1 MFAFGSGGIG
11 YRRIRLG
18 ERVFHLE
25 VGPAE
30 EGERVDVLL
39 ARKLPILSRA
49 RAQKLISEGQVSV
62 NGVRVKS
69 SFRPRSGDQI
79 CTELPE
85 PVPQDVLPRNIPIDV
100 LTENEDFLV
109 LNKPAGLVVH
119 PAPGHLDDTLVSALL
134 YHVKDLSGIG
144 GVLRPGIVHRLDKD
158 TSGALL
164 VAKNDLSHRA
174 LSRLFKNGEIHKT
187 YLTIVKGRVA
197 EPEGKIDL
205 PVGRHPV
212 HRKKMSVVSRSGRQ
226 ARTYY
231 KRLRRYESLPASLLE
246 VRIETGRTHQIRVHM
261 AALGHPVLGDVVY
274 GGKKDVEESIR
285 RSGGRICRQMLHA
298 WRLEWVHPDIGGS
311 VCVEAPL
318 AADMEAVLALLARL
332 DRNL

>member
-1 MFAFGSGGIG
+1 VAASGSGGID
-11 YRRIRLG
+11 YYRIRLG
-18 ERVFHLE
+18 ERVYHLE
-25 VGPAE
+25 IGPAE

-39 ARKLPILSRA
+39 SRKLPILSRA
-49 RAQKLISEGQVSV
+49 RVQKLISEGRVSV
-62 NGVRVKS
+62 NGVRVRS
-69 SFRPRSGDQI
+69 SFRPRSGDQVH
-79 CTELPE
+79 TELPE
-85 PVPQDVLPRNIPIDV
+85 PVPQEVLPRNIPIDV
-100 LTENEDFLV
+100 LMENEDFLV

-144 GVLRPGIVHRLDKD
+144 GVLRPGIVHRLDKE

-164 VAKNDLSHRA
+164 VAKNDRSHRE

-212 HRKKMSVVSRSGRQ
+212 HRKKMSVVSRSGRR
-226 ARTYY
+226 ALTYY
-231 KRLRRYESLPASLLE
+231 KCLRRFESLAASLLE

-261 AALGHPVLGDVVY
+261 AAAGYPVLGDPVY
-274 GGKKDVEESIR
+274 GGKKDIEASIR
-285 RSGGRICRQMLHA
+285 RSGGHVCRQMLHA
-298 WRLEWVHPDIGGS
+298 SRLQWVHPQMGGS

-318 AADMEAVLALLARL
+318 AEDMEAVLALLGRL
-332 DRNL
+332 DENE

>member
-1 MFAFGSGGIG
+1 M
-11 YRRIRLG
+11 
-18 ERVFHLE
+18 
-25 VGPAE
+25 
-30 EGERVDVLL
+30 
-39 ARKLPILSRA
+39 
-49 RAQKLISEGQVSV
+49 
-62 NGVRVKS
+62 
-69 SFRPRSGDQI
+69 
-79 CTELPE
+79 
-85 PVPQDVLPRNIPIDV
+85 

-109 LNKPAGLVVH
+109 LNKAAGVVVH

-164 VAKNDLSHRA
+164 VAKNDRSHHE

-187 YLTIVKGRVA
+187 YLAIVKGRVA

-261 AALGHPVLGDVVY
+261 AAMGHPVLGDVVY
-274 GGKKDVEESIR
+274 GGKKDVEESIH
-285 RSGGRICRQMLHA
+285 RSGGRVCRQMLHA
-298 WRLEWVHPDIGGS
+298 ARLEWVHPHIGGS

-318 AADMEAVLALLARL
+318 AADMEAVLALLDRL
-332 DRNL
+332 DRNM